1 MFLGI
6 SHFNQPERAVS
17 GERFKK
23 FYIDRLMGAT
33 EILNQING
41 GNPLDEDSLYFQ
53 FSLMTEKQTYRQL
66 G

>member
-1 MFLGI
+1 MHCRIFM
-6 SHFNQPERAVS
+6 
-17 GERFKK
+17 K